1 MEKLKIHVS
10 GIDKLSNEVTDVL
23 KDVATIKYK
32 SINSK
37 DGLVQSLKN
46 CDVFWFRLNHKLTY
60 SVLKQA
66 KCKYI
71 LCAVTGLDHID
82 EVACKEFGITIIS
95 LKGEVEFLKEVR
107 ATAEHTIGL
116 LLALYRNLKEAVVH
130 VEKGKWNRYL
140 FEGRELYKKKIG
152 ILGLGRLGEIVA
164 DYSIA
169 LGMEVYYYDIEN
181 RTTTKS
187 FKKCNSAQEL
197 CSIVDIISIHIPY
210 NEMNHFMI
218 DNDLIERMKQTTVI
232 INTSRGGVV
241 NEEDLLIALKNNIIS
256 GYATDV
262 LYGEPTINKHPLKEF
277 AVHNKNVIITPHIGG
292 NTVESIEKTELFIAN
307 KLIKNL

>member
-1 MEKLKIHVS
+1 MEKLKMHVS
-10 GIDKLSNEVTDVL
+10 GIDKLSNEVIDVL
-23 KDVATIKYK
+23 KDVATIEYK

-130 VEKGKWNRYL
+130 VEKGEWNRYL

-152 ILGLGRLGEIVA
+152 ILGLGRLGKIVA
-164 DYSIA
+164 EYA
-169 LGMEVYYYDIEN
+169 VAFGMEVYYYDIEN
-181 RTTTKS
+181 KTTSKS
-187 FKKCNSAQEL
+187 FVKCNSPEEL
-197 CSIVDIISIHIPY
+197 CSLVDIISIHIPY
-210 NEMNHFMI
+210 NKMNHFMI
-218 DNDLIERMKQTTVI
+218 AKNLIGEMKQTTVI
-232 INTSRGGVV
+232 INTSRGGVI
-241 NEEDLLIALKNNIIS
+241 NENDVLRALKNNLIS

-262 LYGEPTINKHPLKEF
+262 LYGEPTIKNHPLKEF
-277 AVHNKNVIITPHIGG
+277 AIHNKNVIITPHIGG

-307 KLIKNL
+307 KFLLEV